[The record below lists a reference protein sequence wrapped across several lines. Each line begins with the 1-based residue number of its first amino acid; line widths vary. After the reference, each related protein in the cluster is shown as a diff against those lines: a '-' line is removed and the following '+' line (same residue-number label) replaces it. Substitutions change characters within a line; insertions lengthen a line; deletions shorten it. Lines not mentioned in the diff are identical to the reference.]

1 MLFLTSQFKKNSGD
15 KTPFNCLKNIGFI
28 SFKPKSFEYI
38 CPIKSKIGL
47 LNRKRN
53 AEQGTD

>member
-1 MLFLTSQFKKNSGD
+1 MLVLTVQFKKNLRD
-15 KTPFNCLKNIGFI
+15 QIPYKCLKNIGFI

-53 AEQGTD
+53 AEQGTY